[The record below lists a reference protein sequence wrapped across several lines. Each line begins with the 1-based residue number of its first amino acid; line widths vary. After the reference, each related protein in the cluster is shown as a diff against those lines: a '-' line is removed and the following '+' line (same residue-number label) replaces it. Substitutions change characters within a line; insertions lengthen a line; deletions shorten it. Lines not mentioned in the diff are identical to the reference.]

1 VSPDRGAQPK
11 ARPTGRHPGLV
22 VAVLTAHR
30 IRRGALGWG
39 AVFGGL
45 TALLAVDFPS
55 SYPTATARADLVRTM
70 ASDTAQQAMFGPA
83 RRIATTGG
91 YVAFHGVGVFAILI
105 GSVWA
110 LLVATRLLRGE
121 EATGRWEVLLAGATT
136 RRRATAGAIFG
147 LGVGV
152 AALWAVTAVATVAVG
167 RTGDA
172 GFTVSASLFYALAV
186 ASPIALLL
194 AVGALTSQLVAT
206 RRQAARL
213 NVVTSA
219 GR

>member
-1 VSPDRGAQPK
+1 LGAPGRHSAAARRGGSRPLGGA
-11 ARPTGRHPGLV
+11 ARGRNHAPTG
-22 VAVLTAHR
+22 
-30 IRRGALGWG
+30 
-39 AVFGGL
+39 
-45 TALLAVDFPS
+45 D
-55 SYPTATARADLVRTM
+55 
-70 ASDTAQQAMFGPA
+70 
-83 RRIATTGG
+83 
-91 YVAFHGVGVFAILI
+91 
-105 GSVWA
+105 
-110 LLVATRLLRGE
+110 
-121 EATGRWEVLLAGATT
+121 
-136 RRRATAGAIFG
+136 AGAIFG

-152 AALWAVTAVATVAVG
+152 AALWAVTAVATAVG

-186 ASPIALLL
+186 ATPIALLL